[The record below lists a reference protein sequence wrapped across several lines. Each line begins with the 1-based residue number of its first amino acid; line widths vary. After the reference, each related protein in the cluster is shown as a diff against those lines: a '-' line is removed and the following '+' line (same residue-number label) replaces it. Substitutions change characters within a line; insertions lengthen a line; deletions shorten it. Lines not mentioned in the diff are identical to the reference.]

1 MGFVSILIF
10 AVVLGNAGNILTAIV
25 KDFVDRFRCLSLL
38 KCLGIACVLWG
49 LLYYL
54 WMGVVALKTVYW
66 KESRLGENFEFN
78 DAYWFGFSTTTT
90 VGLGDYYYLEHQ
102 VMLQ

>member
-1 MGFVSILIF
+1 
-10 AVVLGNAGNILTAIV
+10 
-25 KDFVDRFRCLSLL
+25 
-38 KCLGIACVLWG
+38 
-49 LLYYL
+49 
-54 WMGVVALKTVYW
+54 MGVVALKTVYW